1 MAANHNNGAH
11 GVVNGDDMMKRGLDN
26 SQYGELMER
35 EGKVIEYLPVGVTDF
50 PTVLVGFT
58 EEQIYNEIQPLL
70 YSLPL
75 ADLLETV
82 HAVLRQFHVPYECK
96 LLLGTDTYIFDFPQI
111 EGGRLM
117 YIEVRPKFI
126 NPGFQLY
133 SGYSFPDSTYDYWVK
148 WGRRL
153 ENWMIRM
160 NLNKAINYWRE
171 KQYSVDATTLPQLS
185 KNPPGRPADSEND
198 AAYRMIEDGG
208 DTEEAAN
215 RAYKWWCASKNIA
228 NPTQRDRDNFKVSMK
243 RAAERA
249 ARRSLRTE

>member
-50 PTVLVGFT
+50 PTILVGFT

-96 LLLGTDTYIFDFPQI
+96 PLLGTDTYIFDFPQI

-117 YIEVRPKFI
+117 YIEVRPKLI

-133 SGYSFPDSTYDYWVK
+133 SGYSFPDSTYDYWVE

-153 ENWMIRM
+153 ENWMIRR
-160 NLNKAINYWRE
+160 NLSKAIDYWQSGGKSAR
-171 KQYSVDATTLPQLS
+171 KG
-185 KNPPGRPADSEND
+185 GRPSDPDNDWAREQVHTLGRPPSDVYPEWLERIGDRAKTLDDPYDS
-198 AAYRMIEDGG
+198 
-208 DTEEAAN
+208 
-215 RAYKWWCASKNIA
+215 
-228 NPTQRDRDNFKVSMK
+228 FKKVIK
-243 RAAERA
+243 PKKGK
-249 ARRSLRTE
+249 